1 MKVNG
6 FFKDVTGASRVTK
19 ARRKLIESGSS
30 ANTYSDHI
38 REIAQEVHP
47 KVTHVRVTKV
57 EEVSPTARK
66 FTFVADEGDVL
77 PPFQAGQYCSLDL
90 QIGDTVTTRP
100 YSICSA
106 PYQARQ
112 GEDSFFE
119 LTIRNGKPGVG
130 FASSWLYENVHV
142 GDRFTAHLPF
152 GEFHYEPL
160 RDAKHVVALAGGSGI
175 TPFYSMAQEIEHGT
189 LDCDLTILY
198 GSVSTKDIILEKH
211 INQIKSD
218 RVRFINVISGEP
230 DYEGEKGFLSRDIIR
245 KYSEGDPS
253 DGNTSYF
260 VCGPLP
266 MYQFVSGE
274 LAALNVPRRRI
285 RMEVFGAPRD
295 VTKAEGYPA
304 DFKPQTFKLT
314 VQRGLEETVID
325 ASSGEPFAVS
335 MERAGIPNNTRCR
348 SGACGYCRAKLVSG
362 DVFIP
367 TEGDGR
373 RWADKKYG
381 YVHACS
387 TYPMSDCTIKII
399 IQ

>member
-90 QIGDTVTTRP
+90 HIGDTVTTRP

-142 GDRFTAHLPF
+142 GDKFTAHLPF

-230 DYEGEKGFLSRDIIR
+230 DYEGEKGFLSRDIIK

-314 VQRGLEETVID
+314 VRRGLEETVID

-362 DVFIP
+362 HVFIP

>member
-112 GEDSFFE
+112 GENSFFE

-142 GDRFTAHLPF
+142 GDKFTAHLPF
-152 GEFHYEPL
+152 GEFHYELL

-348 SGACGYCRAKLVSG
+348 SGACGYCRAKLVAG

>member
-142 GDRFTAHLPF
+142 GDKFTAHLPF

-160 RDAKHVVALAGGSGI
+160 RDAKHVVALAGGSG
-175 TPFYSMAQEIEHGT
+175 
-189 LDCDLTILY
+189 ILY

-230 DYEGEKGFLSRDIIR
+230 DYEGDKGFLSRDIIR

-362 DVFIP
+362 DAFIP

>member
-142 GDRFTAHLPF
+142 GDKFTAHLPF

-230 DYEGEKGFLSRDIIR
+230 DYEGDKGFLSRDIIR

-362 DVFIP
+362 DAFIP

>member
-142 GDRFTAHLPF
+142 GDKFTAHLPF

-230 DYEGEKGFLSRDIIR
+230 YYEGEKGFLSRDIIR

-325 ASSGEPFAVS
+325 ASSDEPFAVS

-362 DVFIP
+362 HVFIP